1 MHIIEKVLVG
11 SREDESMVSKK
22 TVAVIFGGQS
32 SEHEV
37 SRTSAVMMLQALD
50 KEKYQVL
57 SVGITKKGQWLI
69 YNGPVEHVKT
79 GEWEKFG
86 TPVSL
91 SPDATKKCFLKIVG
105 GNVKEIPVDV
115 VIPVLHGAWGED
127 GTIQGLLE
135 MAQIPYV
142 GCGVLASAVS
152 MDKVYTKMI
161 AKAARIPQAKYLWLH
176 KNDLEEKRERI
187 LDHAEK
193 KLGYPCFVKPSNAGS
208 SVGISKA
215 KNREQLSAALDLAA
229 GYDRKVII
237 EEAID
242 AREFE
247 CAVLGN
253 EEPMVS
259 GVGEVL
265 SAAEFY
271 DYDAKYNN
279 SDSRTVIPAEVEE
292 EKTEEMRRIA
302 RKIFRAVDGSGL
314 ARVDFFIDKKTGRV
328 LFNELNTMP
337 GFAGSSAYYVRYMD
351 PHNNQALVSEK
362 ADHYWQN
369 VDLYVGGTEHATG
382 HLIYSRFWNKFLHDL
397 GVSIKEEP
405 FQKLVNQG
413 MIQGRSN
420 FVYRIKD
427 TNTFVSLNLKDQYE
441 TTPLHVDVNI
451 VSNDILD
458 TEAFKAWRPEYN
470 NAEFILEDGK
480 YICGW
485 AVEKM
490 SKSMYNVVNPDMIVE
505 KYGADTL
512 RMYEMFLGPVE
523 QSKPWDTN
531 GIDGVH
537 RFLKKLWNL
546 FYSRT
551 DEFLPVESEPTKEE
565 LKAIHK
571 LIKKVTGDIETF
583 SYNTSI
589 SAFMICVNELTSL
602 KCRNKEVLSN
612 LIILLAPFAPHYAEE
627 LWEALGNTTS
637 VCDAQWPAF
646 NEDYLK
652 EDTVKYT
659 ISFNGKARF
668 TMDFAADADNNTIQ
682 TTVMADEQAQ
692 KWIEGKTPK
701 KVIIVP
707 KKIVNIVL

>member
-1 MHIIEKVLVG
+1 
-11 SREDESMVSKK
+11 MVSKK

-215 KNREQLSAALDLAA
+215 KNREQLSAALDFAA

-265 SAAEFY
+265 
-271 DYDAKYNN
+271 
-279 SDSRTVIPAEVEE
+279 PAEVEE

-337 GFAGSSAYYVRYMD
+337 GF
-351 PHNNQALVSEK
+351 
-362 ADHYWQN
+362 
-369 VDLYVGGTEHATG
+369 
-382 HLIYSRFWNKFLHDL
+382 
-397 GVSIKEEP
+397 
-405 FQKLVNQG
+405 
-413 MIQGRSN
+413 
-420 FVYRIKD
+420 
-427 TNTFVSLNLKDQYE
+427 
-441 TTPLHVDVNI
+441 TPI
-451 VSNDILD
+451 
-458 TEAFKAWRPEYN
+458 
-470 NAEFILEDGK
+470 
-480 YICGW
+480 
-485 AVEKM
+485 
-490 SKSMYNVVNPDMIVE
+490 SMYPMLWVQAGMTETELMDRFIE
-505 KYGADTL
+505 LALKRD
-512 RMYEMFLGPVE
+512 
-523 QSKPWDTN
+523 S
-531 GIDGVH
+531 GIRG
-537 RFLKKLWNL
+537 
-546 FYSRT
+546 
-551 DEFLPVESEPTKEE
+551 
-565 LKAIHK
+565 
-571 LIKKVTGDIETF
+571 
-583 SYNTSI
+583 
-589 SAFMICVNELTSL
+589 
-602 KCRNKEVLSN
+602 
-612 LIILLAPFAPHYAEE
+612 
-627 LWEALGNTTS
+627 
-637 VCDAQWPAF
+637 
-646 NEDYLK
+646 
-652 EDTVKYT
+652 
-659 ISFNGKARF
+659 
-668 TMDFAADADNNTIQ
+668 
-682 TTVMADEQAQ
+682 
-692 KWIEGKTPK
+692 
-701 KVIIVP
+701 
-707 KKIVNIVL
+707 